1 MVSRDSR
8 CLSAPPQQSTWNC
21 KQNLLHVSCF
31 PHLCNSEVGM
41 HLSTPQTKLKFFQ
54 YCKLC
59 THNAALYRP
68 LQRQTSQQDLAHRLT
83 AVADLWSKQS
93 WRGWCAL
100 LLRPGKVPC
109 QVDLP
114 GKKFQKHTAA
124 PSVLR
129 KQRDPAGRQFG
140 EGRPRSTMARRFP
153 KKGRFA
159 AFYAQHFK
167 PPLPPSQSGGGR
179 RRNGVIGACVVH
191 NRAQAGGNCANLVV
205 FTCFVS

>member
-31 PHLCNSEVGM
+31 PHLRNSEVGM
-41 HLSTPQTKLKFFQ
+41 HLSMLQTKLKCFQ

-68 LQRQTSQQDLAHRLT
+68 LQRQTSQEDLAHRLT

-114 GKKFQKHTAA
+114 GKKFRKRTAA
-124 PSVLR
+124 AISSQ
-129 KQRDPAGRQFG
+129 KAEGS
-140 EGRPRSTMARRFP
+140 GRPAVRRRPSSKHPGTLVP
-153 KKGRFA
+153 KKR
-159 AFYAQHFK
+159 
-167 PPLPPSQSGGGR
+167 PLR
-179 RRNGVIGACVVH
+179 RTPFTPNISNRLCRPRKAEGAGTDM
-191 NRAQAGGNCANLVV
+191 A
-205 FTCFVS
+205 